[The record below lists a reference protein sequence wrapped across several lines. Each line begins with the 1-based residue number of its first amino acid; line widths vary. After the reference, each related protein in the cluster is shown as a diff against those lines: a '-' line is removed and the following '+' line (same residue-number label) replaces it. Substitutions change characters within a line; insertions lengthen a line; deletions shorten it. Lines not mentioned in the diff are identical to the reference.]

1 MRILSERGF
10 PPALGT
16 KPQSIYSTIIR
27 ANGTKLK
34 FSEAS
39 ARHRYQKK
47 YEPTKF
53 QAGILVWIFS
63 VTATNFT
70 QACHFLTE
78 TEL

>member
-1 MRILSERGF
+1 MGLSWNFQRLE
-10 PPALGT
+10 LDIVT
-16 KPQSIYSTIIR
+16 K
-27 ANGTKLK
+27 
-34 FSEAS
+34 
-39 ARHRYQKK
+39 KK

-78 TEL
+78 TEQYILL